1 MKLNVTQF
9 ITAELANP
17 HDKENWEWIS
27 SERLNTVFS
36 SASSFY
42 LVNLSFF
49 PEVKVL
55 GYYMII
61 GVLKE
66 NLGCPGGSDCKESAC
81 NAGDPSLIPEL
92 EDPLEKE
99 IATHSSTLAWKIPW
113 TEKPSGLYS
122 PYFHKMSRHD

>member
-27 SERLNTVFS
+27 SEYLNTVFS

-49 PEVKVL
+49 SEVKVL
-55 GYYMII
+55 GYCMII

-66 NLGCPGGSDCKESAC
+66 NLGCPGGSDCKESDARTGLKAP
-81 NAGDPSLIPEL
+81 NFTGV
-92 EDPLEKE
+92 KE
-99 IATHSSTLAWKIPW
+99 ASCGGQKFTMWIQ
-113 TEKPSGLYS
+113 GC
-122 PYFHKMSRHD
+122 